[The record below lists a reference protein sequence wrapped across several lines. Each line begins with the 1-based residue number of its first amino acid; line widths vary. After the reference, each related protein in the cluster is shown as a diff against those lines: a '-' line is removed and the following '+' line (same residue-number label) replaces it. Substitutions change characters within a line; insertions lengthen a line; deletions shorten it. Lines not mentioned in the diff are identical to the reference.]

1 MGAVIVVRKTVGGA
15 LRGGHPW
22 VFRDS
27 VVKVRGTLQAGDP
40 VAVEDDA
47 FVGMAIADPG
57 SPIVARMWT
66 HDKRV
71 PDGKLFEERLR
82 RAVALR
88 KRTFE
93 GGETT
98 AMRLLH
104 GEGDRT
110 PGIVIDRYEYVAVV
124 RTDGDA
130 AESALPGLLPAMIK
144 VLGEQGITTII
155 KKQEGAVVTLD
166 GAAAPP
172 RIRIREHGIP
182 FWVDLAKGQKT
193 GAFLDQR
200 ENRRRVRG
208 LASGR
213 RVLNLFSYAGGF
225 SLFAAVGGATH
236 VTSVDIAS
244 GGHATA
250 QESFRLAGVDPQAH
264 SFATADAFEFL
275 KSAAQQKKT
284 WDLVISDP
292 PSFAPNEKSRVRAL
306 TAYRKLHRAAAAV
319 LSPSGIFC
327 ASSCS
332 SHVSAE
338 AFLETLDDET
348 LGRSDLRL
356 QEFFGPPADHPT
368 LPTFPEG
375 RYLKFAVLA

>member
-27 VVKVRGTLQAGDP
+27 VVKVRGTLHAGDA

-47 FVGMAIADPG
+47 FLGMAIADPG

-88 KRTFE
+88 SRAFD
-93 GGETT
+93 GETT

-110 PGIVIDRYEYVAVV
+110 PGIVIDRYAHVAVV

-130 AESALPGLLPAMIK
+130 ADAALPAFLPAMIK

-166 GAAAPP
+166 GEAAPP

-208 LASGR
+208 LAAGR

-250 QESFRLAGVDPQAH
+250 QDSFRLAGVDPQAH

-275 KSAAQQKKT
+275 KSAAQQKKM
-284 WDLVISDP
+284 WDLVVCDP

-306 TAYRKLHRAAAAV
+306 TAYRKLHRAAAEV

-348 LGRSDLRL
+348 LGRADLRL
-356 QEFFGPPADHPT
+356 QEFFGPPSDHPT

>member
-1 MGAVIVVRKTVGGA
+1 VGDA
-15 LRGGHPW
+15 
-22 VFRDS
+22 
-27 VVKVRGTLQAGDP
+27 

-47 FVGMAIADPG
+47 HIGMAIADPE
-57 SPIVARMWT
+57 SPIMARMWT
-66 HDKRV
+66 HDRRP
-71 PDGKLFEERLR
+71 PDGRLFEERLR
-82 RAVALR
+82 RAVASR
-88 KRTFE
+88 ERAFAD
-93 GGETT
+93 GETT

-110 PGIVIDRYEYVAVV
+110 PGIVIDRYEHVAVV
-124 RTDGDA
+124 RTDGA
-130 AESALPGLLPAMIK
+130 AADKALAAFLPAIER
-144 VLGEQGITTII
+144 VLGEHGVTSFV
-155 KKQEGAVVTLD
+155 KKQEGKMETLAGED
-166 GAAAPP
+166 APP

-182 FWVDLAKGQKT
+182 FWVDLARGQKT

-200 ENRRRVRG
+200 ENRRRVQG
-208 LASGR
+208 LAAGR

-250 QESFRLAGVDPQAH
+250 QDSFRLAGVDPQGH
-264 SFATADAFEFL
+264 SFVTADAFDFL
-275 KSAAQQKKT
+275 KAAAEQKKT
-284 WDLVISDP
+284 WDLVVSDP

-319 LSPSGIFC
+319 LSPSGVFC

-332 SHVSAE
+332 SHVNAE
-338 AFLETLDDET
+338 EFLETLDDET
-348 LGRSDLRL
+348 LGLAHLRL
-356 QEFFGPPADHPT
+356 VASHGPPWDHPT
-368 LPTFPEG
+368 LPAFPEG